1 MNNKKKFTQMNTE
14 LFCHKTYHDDFFQV
28 HLIPSLTLTKSEYFD
43 IENGDYINLYIFAVG
58 FLVWDFGFQITKN
71 QK

>member
-1 MNNKKKFTQMNTE
+1 MKTE
-14 LFCHKTYHDDFFQV
+14 LFCHKTYHDEYFQF
-28 HLIPSLTLTKSEYFD
+28 HIIPSLTFTKSEYFD
-43 IENGDYINLYIFAVG
+43 IETGDYISLYIFAVG